1 MHLADYIQT
10 FEVNRFVVL
19 SGILFLYIVL
29 GCIMDGFAM
38 IILTIPILFPILMAM
53 GFDPIWFGVI
63 MVIVLEMGLITP
75 PVGLNVF
82 ILKGVA
88 KDVPMN
94 TIFKGIWPFL
104 ISSVA
109 AIIVI
114 MIFPQIAL
122 FIPYR
127 MK

>member
-1 MHLADYIQT
+1 MERTIY
-10 FEVNRFVVL
+10 EK
-19 SGILFLYIVL
+19 IV
-29 GCIMDGFAM
+29 
-38 IILTIPILFPILMAM
+38 
-53 GFDPIWFGVI
+53 
-63 MVIVLEMGLITP
+63 LITP

-82 ILKGVA
+82 ILRGVA

-94 TIFKGIWPFL
+94 TIFKDIWPFL

-114 MIFPQIAL
+114 MIFPQIAT
-122 FIPYR
+122 FIPYH